1 MKLRRVEIFLLQ
13 FTTGA
18 IDNAV
23 TALLL
28 MLKLGSDRLEEFAAS
43 LARQRTRSITDRGE
57 FGVRKRDHGGIS
69 VPPKR

>member
-43 LARQRTRSITDRGE
+43 LARQRTTQ
-57 FGVRKRDHGGIS
+57 HH
-69 VPPKR
+69 